1 MITSPA
7 KIVFELPH
15 VSKKHVEQGAWKTVA
30 AALIDGDITQYYS
43 WFIYKRFGLK
53 LIQPLRRGHVTFLS
67 DASDQIKHLDIVKE
81 KWHNQIIEIQI
92 DLSPRTDKKYFYLRA
107 FSNQLNEIRTSLG
120 LGKPFYDFHVTL
132 GYTFDT
138 NLSSYILEVL
148 KNEEVYM

>member
-1 MITSPA
+1 VITPA

-53 LIQPLRRGHVTFLS
+53 LIQPLRRGHVTFIS
-67 DASDQIKHLDIVKE
+67 DRTDQIKDLDIVKE
-81 KWHNQIIEIQI
+81 KWHNQIVEVQI
-92 DLSPRTDKKYFYLRA
+92 ALAPRTDKKYWWLRVSCPT
-107 FSNQLNEIRTSLG
+107 FDEIRTSLG
-120 LGKPFYDFHVTL
+120 LGKPFYDFHLTL

-148 KNEEVYM
+148 KNEEMYMQ